1 CITSPHE
8 GAREHTM
15 LSPLAAAQA
24 APAAVTRLCGARR
37 ADRRERGHPREGV
50 KGATRGAMRA
60 VEKAVCISYT
70 LFLTSRPGRS
80 VASFP
85 RLCSRT
91 RAARFVSN

>member
-1 CITSPHE
+1 
-8 GAREHTM
+8 M

-60 VEKAVCISYT
+60 VEKA
-70 LFLTSRPGRS
+70 G
-80 VASFP
+80 
-85 RLCSRT
+85 
-91 RAARFVSN
+91 